1 MDLTPDPTNDAAFGN
16 LEFHLNRYASRIQ
29 AEARAALTSPAW
41 ARTAAC

>member
-1 MDLTPDPTNDAAFGN
+1 VLTDAAFGN

-29 AEARAALTSPAW
+29 AEARAALTSRLPAW